1 MQPTKLEL
9 CTQLN
14 FMTQIELLELQIF
27 LQLLDSCS
35 NSNAAYQ
42 AEIWRKA
49 HFHDPIWDYRA

>member
-14 FMTQIELLELQIF
+14 FMTQIKLLELQIF

-42 AEIWRKA
+42 AEIRHTA
-49 HFHDPIWDYRA
+49 QILSQVQILEF